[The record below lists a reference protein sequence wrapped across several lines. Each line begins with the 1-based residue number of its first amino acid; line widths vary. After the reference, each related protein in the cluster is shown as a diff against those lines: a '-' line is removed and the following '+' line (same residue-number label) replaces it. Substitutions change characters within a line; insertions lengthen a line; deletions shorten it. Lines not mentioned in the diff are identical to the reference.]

1 MKFLGTNT
9 DSMNQKK
16 LNQIER
22 RNSVLDGLAQ
32 IAQGNTH
39 NFDAVCDRLEKKYQ
53 NAIVHN

>member
-1 MKFLGTNT
+1 MGTNT

-32 IAQGNTH
+32 IAQENTH
-39 NFDAVCDRLEKKYQ
+39 NFDAVCDRLEIKYQ

>member
-1 MKFLGTNT
+1 MGKNT